1 MNHADNLGVR
11 HLKLGLGVLLSIF
24 GAFATVGAVINGF
37 WYLTSCV
44 RSSDPLSEHF
54 CPSGLAETFLLV
66 VAAVILDVGAFIA
79 LRHRTRRG
87 SIRRRAEVAR

>member
-1 MNHADNLGVR
+1 MPTTYGVR
-11 HLKLGLGVLLSIF
+11 HLKLGLGVLLTIS
-24 GAFATVGAVINGF
+24 GAFATVGAVIDGF

-54 CPSGLAETFLLV
+54 CPSGLTETSLLV
-66 VAAVILDVGAFIA
+66 VAAVILDVGAFMA
-79 LRHRTRRG
+79 LRHRTRRR

>member
-1 MNHADNLGVR
+1 MPTTYGVR

-37 WYLTSCV
+37 WYVTSCV
-44 RSSDPLSEHF
+44 RSSDPLREHF
-54 CPSGLAETFLLV
+54 CPPGPAETFLLV
-66 VAAVILDVGAFIA
+66 VAAVILDVGAFMA